1 MLSKISITQSLRYYN
16 VVTVASGSFR
26 RAETVKAAAAR
37 GRGRRARASHGKATG
52 MLLKLWTRAEPKRRG
67 RGV

>member
-1 MLSKISITQSLRYYN
+1 MIRANSRVPVI
-16 VVTVASGSFR
+16 TVARGFFR

-52 MLLKLWTRAEPKRRG
+52 VILRLWTRADPKRRG